1 MDFSR
6 FNQAEQAQIAVM
18 IEHKQMKDF
27 MKLYSNLVQRC
38 FDDCAKDFT
47 SKSLTEKEESCVNK
61 CADKF
66 LKHSERVGTRFAE
79 LSQNMSAPGQ

>member
-1 MDFSR
+1 MR
-6 FNQAEQAQIAVM
+6 
-18 IEHKQMKDF
+18 DF

-38 FDDCAKDFT
+38 FDDCTNDFT
-47 SKSLTEKEESCVNK
+47 TKSLNNKEESCVNK

-79 LSQNMSAPGQ
+79 LSQNMGAQ